1 MQPGGSIL
9 PTNPKANPIFQ
20 RLTRHPNAPPT
31 LRQSAW
37 LAGGLGGVGLIL
49 GLSRFFIDP
58 DTVTV
63 WSILYLLLTGLPYIV
78 ARSLYPLIS
87 LFGAV
92 VAASI
97 TGRDASTDLYPL
109 MRLTPVT
116 GTDIVWGYIL
126 AALYRLR
133 VWLALMIA
141 LLPALMFG
149 EKLVMDSVPL
159 PLLSELGIQLAL
171 TIGMWGVFLFG
182 IVVGVSEGLLH
193 KKVFPGVV
201 AAPLVVVVFWGATG
215 LACGYMSVARLL
227 QTPTVGVPF
236 SFFSLRLGRAA
247 LPYLLSLLFFRLA
260 CLWA

>member
-1 MQPGGSIL
+1 MPPGSSML
-9 PTNPKANPIFQ
+9 PADPKTNPVFQ
-20 RLTRHPNAPPT
+20 RLTRHSDAPLT

-49 GLSRFFIDP
+49 GLSRLFIDS
-58 DTVTV
+58 DTVTG
-63 WSILYLLLTGLPYIV
+63 WSILYLLLTGLPYLV

-141 LLPALMFG
+141 LLPALVFG
-149 EKLVMDSVPL
+149 ERLVMDSAPPPSL
-159 PLLSELGIQLAL
+159 AELGIQFAL
-171 TIGMWGVFLFG
+171 TVGMWGVFLFG
-182 IVVGVSEGLLH
+182 VVVVVSEGLLH
-193 KKVFPGVV
+193 KKVFPGVI
-201 AAPLVVVVFWGATG
+201 AAPLLVILFWGTTALGCSGMFFVAPPTMALG
-215 LACGYMSVARLL
+215 LFGSRLIRSV
-227 QTPTVGVPF
+227 
-236 SFFSLRLGRAA
+236 

-260 CLWA
+260 CRWA